1 MRVLIDAD
9 MIAHEIGHTHEDILD
24 AEGNP
29 TFDEEGKKLNKLMPF
44 SKMVKYLHGRFQSI
58 IVQSEAGAFEG
69 YLTDGENFRHEAATI
84 QEYKGH
90 RADSPR
96 HRVDQ
101 CKDYLN
107 ETFDCLWC
115 AEFEADDAMAM
126 AQWDE
131 YAELYTEMDGD
142 EDAIRNSM
150 HTVIATRDKD
160 LDTVPG
166 WKFKWAL
173 KGKDAVSP
181 YYISLIQAT
190 RNFFKQLIGG
200 DASDNIKGL
209 YGIGPSKVAYKALDD
224 MDTEEEM
231 YAHTLKWYEK
241 FYGPNYGIRFLK
253 ENARLLWM
261 WRRMDDMWLPPDE
274 RDDTWSMW

>member
-1 MRVLIDAD
+1 MV
-9 MIAHEIGHTHEDILD
+9 AHEIGHTHEDILD
-24 AEGNP
+24 DEGNP
-29 TFDEEGKKLNKLMPF
+29 TFEEIEGKQVKRTKLMPF

-84 QEYKGH
+84 QEYKGQ
-90 RADSPR
+90 RKDSPR

-115 AEFEADDAMAM
+115 LEFEADDAMAM
-126 AQWDE
+126 GQWDE
-131 YAELYTEMDGD
+131 YAELHKEFDGD
-142 EDAIRNSM
+142 EDAIRDSM

-173 KGKDAVSP
+173 KDKDAVSP
-181 YYISLIQAT
+181 YFIRLIDAT
-190 RNFFKQLIGG
+190 RNFYRQLIMG

-209 YGIGPSKVAYKALDD
+209 YGIGPSKTAYKALDN
-224 MDTEEEM
+224 METEEEM
-231 YAHTLKWYEK
+231 YAHTLKWYVK
-241 FYGPNYGIRFLK
+241 YYGNYGITFLK

-261 WRRMDDMWLPPDE
+261 WRKPDDYWIPPDE
-274 RDDTWSMW
+274 RDNTWSMW